1 MKTRTE
7 KDSLGSIKVQADKL
21 WGAQT
26 ERALRHFSIN
36 DEIMPCKLI
45 EALAICKKSAAHA
58 NYQARLLNKKQK
70 DLIVKAANHIIA
82 GKFCEHF
89 PLHVWQSGS
98 GTQTNMNM
106 NEVIAHHA
114 GRTIHPHDH
123 VNLSQ
128 STNDVFSAAMHVAVT
143 RSITEE
149 LLPSLATLIDSLK
162 EKHHEFKNVVKIGRT
177 HLQDAVPM
185 TLGQEFSAFIAQLED
200 NVKRIKFTLNDLCRL
215 QVGGTAVGTGLNV
228 PKNFVKNFIA
238 ELNKITGIVFI
249 PAENKFAQI
258 AAHDDFV
265 FCSGVL
271 KTLAATLFKIAND
284 IRWLG
289 SGPRCGLGEL
299 ILPVNEPGS
308 SIMPGKVNPTQCE
321 AMQMVCAQV
330 IGNDVT
336 ISFAG
341 SQGNLQLN
349 TFKPVIIY
357 NLLQSINLLSDA
369 SCLFAKYLV
378 DGLKINKEKIDSY
391 VKNSLML
398 VTALCP
404 HVGYDKAAKIAQY
417 AAKHNLSLRDACV
430 ELKVLTAKK
439 FDKLVDI
446 RKMV

>member
-7 KDSLGSIKVQADKL
+7 KDSLGSIKVQANKF

-26 ERALRHFSIN
+26 QRALLHFSIG
-36 DEIMPCKLI
+36 DEIMPCELI
-45 EALAICKKSAAHA
+45 KALAMCKKSAACA
-58 NYQARLLNKKQK
+58 NYQAKRLNKRQK
-70 DLIVKAANHIIA
+70 DLIVKAANQIIA
-82 GKFCEHF
+82 GKLCEHF
-89 PLHVWQSGS
+89 PLHIWQSGS
-98 GTQTNMNM
+98 GTQTNMNI

-128 STNDVFSAAMHVAVT
+128 STNDIFSAAMHIAVA
-143 RSITEE
+143 RGITEK

-162 EKHHEFKNVVKIGRT
+162 KKQHKFKNVVKIGRT

-185 TLGQEFSAFIAQLED
+185 TLGQEFSAFVAQLDD

-215 QVGGTAVGTGLNV
+215 QVGGTAVGTGLNT

-238 ELNKITGIVFI
+238 ELNKTTGIIFI
-249 PAENKFAQI
+249 PAKNKFAQI
-258 AAHDDFV
+258 AAHDDLV
-265 FCSGVL
+265 FCSSVL
-271 KTLAATLFKIAND
+271 KTLATTLFKISND

-299 ILPVNEPGS
+299 ILPANEPGS
-308 SIMPGKVNPTQCE
+308 SIMPGKINPTQCE

-330 IGNDVT
+330 VGNDAT

-378 DGLKINKEKIDSY
+378 DGLKINKEKIDFY
-391 VKNSLML
+391 VENSLML

-404 HVGYDKAAKIAQY
+404 HIGYDQAAKVAQF
-417 AAKHNLSLRDACV
+417 AHQHKISLRDACV
-430 ELKVLTAKK
+430 KLKVLTAKK
-439 FDKLVDI
+439 FDKLVDVE
-446 RKMV
+446 KMV